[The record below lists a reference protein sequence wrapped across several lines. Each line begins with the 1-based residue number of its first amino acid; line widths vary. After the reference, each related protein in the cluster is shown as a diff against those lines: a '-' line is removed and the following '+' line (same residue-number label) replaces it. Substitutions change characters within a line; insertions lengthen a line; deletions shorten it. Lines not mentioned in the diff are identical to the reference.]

1 MKKRASI
8 ILYIIALFT
17 LFLAF
22 CSFAIDGTII
32 FTKRF
37 KLQNI
42 TESTALAAAQE
53 FDNTIDYNS
62 KKTSTAS
69 INANV
74 REVAT
79 KTFNI
84 LKNDSLENATM
95 QISVDTESN
104 KVLIK
109 TECKAQTYFL
119 AFLGVKWVNLKA
131 KACATSEIISAV
143 AKHAGINW
151 LTNKAA
157 YISDILF
164 SSDNLKDTAILF
176 PLGNDSSASIVKDSE
191 KVGYIFNLIDSENN
205 EGLNLG
211 PGGYITI
218 KLPTPILDKTGYDL
232 EIDEAGA
239 LEGYM
244 VFAGIDKNPDNPYV
258 NANNIGDGISWT
270 NISAC
275 GISKWTDNDKSIN
288 GEYYANTNSL
298 GSQRKVYGSNY
309 FDISNGCAGNISMIK
324 YLRIVDDNSET
335 AFVSKNKSTYYKTTL
350 YGESNG
356 ITAGADIDAI
366 KILNHVKL
374 INSRDF

>member
-1 MKKRASI
+1 MKKKASVT
-8 ILYIIALFT
+8 LYIIALFT

-53 FDNTIDYNS
+53 FDNVS
-62 KKTSTAS
+62 KKSEE
-69 INANV
+69 NV
-74 REVAT
+74 GENVKNVARQ
-79 KTFNI
+79 TFEI
-84 LKNDSLENATM
+84 LKNDSLENATIE
-95 QISVDTESN
+95 ISVNTESN

-109 TECKAQTYFL
+109 SECKAQTYFL

-131 KACATSEIISAV
+131 KSCATSEILSV
-143 AKHAGINW
+143 NAKHAGINW
-151 LTNKAA
+151 LTSKAA

-164 SSDNLKDTAILF
+164 SGDDLKDTAVLF
-176 PLGNDSSASIVKDSE
+176 PLGSSFSASIVTESSD
-191 KVGYIFNLIDSENN
+191 KVGYIFNLIDSEND
-205 EGLNLG
+205 EGLSLG

-218 KLPTPILDKTGYDL
+218 KLPTPILDKSGYDL

-244 VFAGIDKNPDNPYV
+244 VFAGIDNNPDNPYI
-258 NANNIGDGISWT
+258 NSKTTGDGISWT

-275 GISKWTDNDKSIN
+275 GTSVNSSSVDGN
-288 GEYYANTNSL
+288 YYAQTSSL

-309 FDISNGCAGNISMIK
+309 FDISNGCGGNISMIK
-324 YLRIVDDNSET
+324 YLRIIDDNSET
-335 AFVSKNKSTYYKTTL
+335 AFVTNNKSDYYKTTL
-350 YGESNG
+350 YGEASS
-356 ITAGADIDAI
+356 ITAGADIDAV

-374 INSRDF
+374 INSKDF

>member
-1 MKKRASI
+1 MRKKASI
-8 ILYIIALFT
+8 TLYIIALFT

-53 FDNTIDYNS
+53 FDNAS
-62 KKTSTAS
+62 KKAS
-69 INANV
+69 SKNIEENV
-74 REVAT
+74 RNVAT
-79 KTFNI
+79 ETFNI
-84 LKNDSLENATM
+84 LKNDSLENATIK
-95 QISVDTESN
+95 ISINTESN

-109 TECKAQTYFL
+109 SECKAQTYFL

-131 KACATSEIISAV
+131 RACATNEIISAI

-157 YISDILF
+157 YMSDIIF
-164 SSDNLKDTAILF
+164 SGEDLMDTAILF
-176 PLGNDSSASIVKDSE
+176 PLGNNLSASIVAEQTTNKI
-191 KVGYIFNLIDSENN
+191 GYIFNLIDSENN
-205 EGLNLG
+205 EGLSLG

-218 KLPTPILDKTGYDL
+218 KLPTPILDKPGYDL

-239 LEGYM
+239 QEGYM
-244 VFAGIDKNPDNPYV
+244 VFAGIDKNPDNPYI
-258 NANNIGDGISWT
+258 NAKNMGDGISWS

-275 GISKWTDNDKSIN
+275 GTSTNSSTIDGD
-288 GEYYANTNSL
+288 YHAQTNSL

-309 FDISNGCAGNISMIK
+309 FDISNGCGGNISMIK
-324 YLRIVDDNSET
+324 YLRIIDDNSET
-335 AFVSKNKSTYYKTTL
+335 AFVTNNKRDYYKTTL
-350 YGESNG
+350 YGEASG
-356 ITAGADIDAI
+356 ITSGADIDAI
-366 KILNHVKL
+366 KILNHIKL
-374 INSRDF
+374 IDSKDF